1 MCPYFCSFVQSLHVF
16 PHFFCEAPSNFANR
30 KVSQLDFLMLL
41 AAEHL
46 EVTPGGIKSSTWE
59 VRFFGSSSFG
69 VSMLERPR
77 WNLLFGLF
85 VNIVL
90 Q

>member
-1 MCPYFCSFVQSLHVF
+1 MCPLLFVHLLNRSCF
-16 PHFFCEAPSNFANR
+16 PQFLLRSSQKFR
-30 KVSQLDFLMLL
+30 WQVSQLDFLMLL

-46 EVTPGGIKSSTWE
+46 EVTGGIKSSTWE
-59 VRFFGSSSFG
+59 VRFRVGSFR
-69 VSMLERPR
+69 VSCWKGLGS
-77 WNLLFGLF
+77 LLFGLF